1 VQERIKKTYKKDS
14 VVIYPPVK
22 TDKFRLNLKKDD
34 FYLTAC
40 RLVPYKKTKLIVEA
54 FNEMSDK
61 KLVVIG
67 SGEEFL
73 SIKSIAKENIV
84 LLGFKEEKELIK
96 YMQEAKAFLYAAIED
111 FGIVPIEALS
121 CGTPVIALNQG
132 GTAET
137 IRDGISGVHFQNQ
150 TKEDIVDAVRRFEKI
165 DFSYETVSDEAKKY
179 NENRF
184 KKEFEDF
191 VNLKLINK

>member
-1 VQERIKKTYKKDS
+1 MKRILIISDGKPGHLNQSIAFCKIKNIDYDIKEVKFKSKFHKSLSYIFDKIGFFTETLFQNDLE
-14 VVIYPPVK
+14 VI
-22 TDKFRLNLKKDD
+22 NLELYDGIIS
-34 FYLTAC
+34 T
-40 RLVPYKKTKLIVEA
+40 
-54 FNEMSDK
+54 
-61 KLVVIG
+61 G
-67 SGEEFL
+67 SGTYYFNKL
-73 SIKSIAKENIV
+73 LAKKYDKKSIAKENIV

-150 TKEDIVDAVRRFEKI
+150 TKEDIVDAVRRC
-165 DFSYETVSDEAKKY
+165 KY
-179 NENRF
+179 R
-184 KKEFEDF
+184 
-191 VNLKLINK
+191 